1 MDNKP
6 GMGSRDA
13 ISAHAAKLI
22 DKITAGANNTETLP
36 DVTAATAN
44 AAVPSFS
51 TGTVALDPNERRNA
65 PSPESPPTALDQ
77 AASTPIDTDD
87 AEAGAA
93 AQAAASGKEAGAQPR
108 DRDASGKFKA
118 DVSHET
124 PAPKPAKKPK
134 PVPAAAAEAEA
145 EAAVDDDW
153 AEVEDLIFEHDDGS
167 KYPVRTPKKYAK
179 QVERFNRRQAMVNRA
194 QQYLGRYQQI
204 LEPLITTGRLEG
216 ILPHLQRALNDP
228 EFAEYVSQG
237 YNRRLIGQPLNQA
250 AQVVDRPTPGQV
262 APAAM
267 PTAESLGIS
276 DPFVAE
282 AVAPLVQNYQA
293 LFARINAMEQ
303 SQQTAA
309 QQQQQQAAHRAQQE
323 AQLSQAH
330 EDLSRQFPAIFNA
343 SLKHNDPE
351 WQRVWRFA
359 NDGGYFQNTNDL
371 RLAARVAAR
380 DYLDSRAE
388 TYSPAAEL
396 LAQGE
401 RASLRGAAAQAAAAR
416 SVGGGSSSHAP
427 KPAPKPIPKPPSV
440 RTDDGKRK
448 NPREYMAEAQRYAA
462 ELAASGS

>member
-1 MDNKP
+1 
-6 GMGSRDA
+6 MGSRDA
-13 ISAHAAKLI
+13 IAAHANKLLE
-22 DKITAGANNTETLP
+22 KITSGANNTETLP

-51 TGTVALDPNERRNA
+51 TGTVALDPNERREA
-65 PSPESPPTALDQ
+65 AALESPPTALDQ
-77 AASTPIDTDD
+77 AASAIPIDAED
-87 AEAGAA
+87 AETGAA

-108 DRDASGKFKA
+108 ERDASGKFKS
-118 DVSHET
+118 DT
-124 PAPKPAKKPK
+124 PAPVAAPKPAKKPK
-134 PVPAAAAEAEA
+134 AVSAPVAEAEA

-167 KYPVRTPKKYAK
+167 KYPVRTPKKFAK

-216 ILPHLQRALNDP
+216 ILPHIQRALNDP
-228 EFAEYVSQG
+228 EFAEYVNQG

-250 AQVVDRPTPGQV
+250 TQVVDQPTPGQIS
-262 APAAM
+262 PAAANV

-282 AVAPLVQNYQA
+282 AVAPLVQNYQQ
-293 LFARINAMEQ
+293 LFARLNAMEQ
-303 SQQTAA
+303 QQQTVA
-309 QQQQQQAAHRAQQE
+309 QQQQQQAAQRAQQE

-416 SVGGGSSSHAP
+416 SVGGGSPSHTP

-462 ELAASGS
+462 ELAAAGS